1 MQSAMI
7 APVKGFVSAGPQM
20 AMRLRG
26 YISSEQPQAA
36 ATITRSADWPQ
47 TGTVAGM
54 NSEAAEQRRL
64 KEISEI
70 ACLFDL
76 ETVRA
81 AMHGPNAC
89 TAQEMAYRALK
100 KMSEE
105 GKRLGVDSL
114 AAIEA
119 QAVADVN
126 AWDELMRD
134 IR

>member
-1 MQSAMI
+1 M
-7 APVKGFVSAGPQM
+7 KGFVSVGPQM
-20 AMRLRG
+20 AMCPRG

-36 ATITRSADWPQ
+36 AAGTRGAGRPQ

-54 NSEAAEQRRL
+54 SQEAAEQRRL

-81 AMHGPNAC
+81 AMYGPDAC
-89 TAQEMAYRALK
+89 TAQELAYRALK
-100 KMSEE
+100 KMSAE
-105 GKRLGVDSL
+105 GRCLGIDSP

-119 QAVADVN
+119 QAMADVK
-126 AWDELMRD
+126 AWNELMRD